1 MFIQNANQRLNVR
14 NVVIEIMMLS
24 GSLFRSGVDTV
35 TADLF
40 SKAYVPSKTF
50 DERNT
55 PITTCNLKAIRPSD
69 LIHNWINH
77 KIHLG
82 FKLLLNLGSGRLNL
96 AYFLH
101 F

>member
-40 SKAYVPSKTF
+40 
-50 DERNT
+50 
-55 PITTCNLKAIRPSD
+55 LKHMFLVRPLMNAIPLSQPV
-69 LIHNWINH
+69 I
-77 KIHLG
+77 
-82 FKLLLNLGSGRLNL
+82 
-96 AYFLH
+96 
-101 F
+101 